1 MVKTSRALGKKW
13 FRSVFLVG
21 FSLIFTVMSPAAVF
35 AKLSSSQLYEY
46 AQNNILFYDPG
57 AEPDCG
63 YAVSNDTYM
72 GKQFSL
78 TESEI
83 LGITRMAIK
92 ENSCNLTAVKT
103 EASQMANRHDKE
115 GGSKTLS
122 EYLTQGTWYH
132 TRIYYND
139 PSVVPTEA
147 QINAVKEVLL
157 EGKRNIPPQITEH
170 DCIGDIVWVETDGVR
185 HYAENAGN
193 CKGTGLYDKSLYVS
207 GKTKIHTVYHTD
219 GDHEYFIF
227 YRFADGDGTCQND
240 VDPFG
245 YKENN
250 PPTTSSYSTVTV
262 NNSNYAG
269 AKVWSDAQL
278 QAVEENKA
286 IYKEAADK
294 YGFPWQVMATL
305 HWRES
310 DLVKRNYASSWDAS
324 KSEGVY
330 QLHSWA
336 KAGIV
341 DYPTSSEPL
350 TEAEFRQQTL
360 DAAKFVSQMGLGDLN
375 DPDNVKK
382 MFFRYNGTSS
392 YYVQKALDMGFTE
405 AQANNGE
412 GSDYVMNRFDA
423 RRDPTSASMDPLW
436 RGTYTGDNHYD
447 PSATS
452 ERFGAYVKYVALGGV
467 SGSDAYGDSYCGTY
481 DGGTVYETAMKLAK
495 LGEDGGTGMWIADTM
510 PSTEYQ
516 KALESYGAPIPCH
529 GAGDCA
535 PLGASCDQFVATV
548 MIYSGSDPDFPHIN
562 PPAQMRYMESHPDKY
577 QEIANNRDF
586 SILQPGD
593 IFVADAG
600 QHRHIFF
607 YGGTL
612 NGTQVQIGASYG
624 QHTGMVYKFYETSG
638 WVYYG
643 VNYRIFRRTGN

>member
-21 FSLIFTVMSPAAVF
+21 FSLIFTIMSPAAVF

-207 GKTKIHTVYHTD
+207 GKTKIHTVYHKD

-294 YGFPWQVMATL
+294 YGFPWQIMAVL
-305 HWRES
+305 HYREHS
-310 DLVKRNYASSWDAS
+310 LVRSNPSNGQ
-324 KSEGVY
+324 GVY
-330 QLHSWA
+330 QLYSYTRKEGTKELDPD
-336 KAGIV
+336 KAFLPEGAI
-341 DYPTSSEPL
+341 D
-350 TEAEFRQQTL
+350 EAEFRRQTMIAAEIVHNKAGNMDL
-360 DAAKFVSQMGLGDLN
+360 SDAE
-375 DPDNVKK
+375 NVKK
-382 MFFRYNGTSS
+382 LFFLYNGAAPE
-392 YYVQKALDMGFTE
+392 YIEKALKMGFTQE
-405 AQANNGE
+405 QANRGE
-412 GSDYVMNRFDA
+412 GSPYVMNRYDA
-423 RRDPTSASMDPLW
+423 RRDPTSASVSPDW
-436 RGTYTGDNHYD
+436 VGRYEGDGEYVPGSTED
-447 PSATS
+447 
-452 ERFGAYVKYVALGGV
+452 RFGAFVLYSALGGGGGTYC
-467 SGSDAYGDSYCGTY
+467 SGSEQ
-481 DGGTVYETAMKLAK
+481 GGIVVQTAMRLAK
-495 LGEDGGTGMWIADTM
+495 LSDPDGTGWYVSGDRVPTPEYRQALSTYDAQPTGYADWYEN
-510 PSTEYQ
+510 P
-516 KALESYGAPIPCH
+516 
-529 GAGDCA
+529 
-535 PLGASCDQFVATV
+535 GASCDQFVATV
-548 MIYSGSDPDFPHIN
+548 MISSGADKDFPHLF
-562 PPAQMRYMESHPDKY
+562 PPTQRKYMLNHPEKY
-577 QEIANNRDF
+577 QQIVNNHDF
-586 SILQPGD
+586 SLLQPGD
-593 IFVADAG
+593 ILVTTGDGDG
-600 QHRHIFF
+600 QRHIMI
-607 YGGTL
+607 YGGKI
-612 NGTQVQIGASYG
+612 NGIDVQIGASNG
-624 QHTGMVYKFYETSG
+624 VHTGYVYKFTEGS
-638 WVYYG
+638 WVLRGFEYL
-643 VNYRIFRRTGN
+643 IFRLIQ